1 MHSVLGTRLQGFYM
15 KVSYVT
21 LMHKAQWL
29 PVSFR
34 EGPSRLTVACKA
46 LGDVPPVA
54 ALTASPTAFFFSHS
68 LHLPGQLGYRTLKP
82 LSPSAWNIAIDLVS
96 FLITILLF

>member
-1 MHSVLGTRLQGFYM
+1 M

-21 LMHKAQWL
+21 LMHKAPWL

-46 LGDVPPVA
+46 QGDGSPIA
-54 ALTASPTAFFFSHS
+54 ALTASPAAFPFSHS
-68 LHLPGQLGYRTLKP
+68 LHLPGRLGYRTLKP
-82 LSPSAWNIAIDLVS
+82 LSPSAWNIAIDLLP